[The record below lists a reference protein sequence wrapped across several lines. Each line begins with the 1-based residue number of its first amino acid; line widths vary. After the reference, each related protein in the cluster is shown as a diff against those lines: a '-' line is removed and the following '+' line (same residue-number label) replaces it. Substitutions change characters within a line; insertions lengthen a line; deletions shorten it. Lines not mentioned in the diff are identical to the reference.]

1 MIRTAIALMLTILPL
16 AAVETATVHRIV
28 IDDLLAD
35 RYDVELI
42 LYERDGAFYHGYA
55 LVPEHDN
62 LIHPVD
68 CTPSAPYRFIDTAS
82 GEAIAIPDNMRSAY
96 SYRNDDFN
104 SWKDRYL
111 RGAIAIEHTDPT
123 TPLDPATMTGTID
136 VLINQ
141 VDAPNVPGRC
151 NASRAYRL
159 VFAGDQATSWSYAE
173 GDENYGA
180 DAPRTQHAITHR
192 IDDAAWQPED
202 ADAFPAGADW
212 PQVHGPHLN
221 GSAIPYAG
229 DLVANLHDARPAWVS
244 EERIG
249 GGRSAGF
256 TRGDFAMAPFAWTG
270 LGYGGYAGPAVADG
284 RVYLHHMYADPELIA
299 AVEGIAFGAGLSL
312 AAACDHVVASDSAR
326 FAASFGK
333 VGLTADCGLVWTLPQ
348 RTGLSI
354 ARDMLLTA
362 RQVAADEALRIGII
376 DQLVP
381 AGGALEAALAK
392 AAEYRPVAPLSI
404 AAMKYAFA
412 QGPGSLAETLSL
424 ERQQQPMLSMTQDH
438 HEGIAAFKEKRAPAF
453 IGK

>member
-1 MIRTAIALMLTILPL
+1 MTDKTSPVTVARHDDAVILTLDDPGGINSISDEMRAELLEAIEAAHADPQVRAIVLTGAGGNFSAGGNLKQMQTPGGGSDPDRFRRRLMPL
-16 AAVETATVHRIV
+16 HRV
-28 IDDLLAD
+28 
-35 RYDVELI
+35 VELI
-42 LYERDGAFYHGYA
+42 VGG
-55 LVPEHDN
+55 PK
-62 LIHPVD
+62 PV
-68 CTPSAPYRFIDTAS
+68 
-82 GEAIAIPDNMRSAY
+82 
-96 SYRNDDFN
+96 
-104 SWKDRYL
+104 
-111 RGAIAIEHTDPT
+111 
-123 TPLDPATMTGTID
+123 
-136 VLINQ
+136 V
-141 VDAPNVPGRC
+141 
-151 NASRAYRL
+151 
-159 VFAGDQATSWSYAE
+159 
-173 GDENYGA
+173 
-180 DAPRTQHAITHR
+180 
-192 IDDAAWQPED
+192 
-202 ADAFPAGADW
+202 
-212 PQVHGPHLN
+212 
-221 GSAIPYAG
+221 
-229 DLVANLHDARPAWVS
+229 
-244 EERIG
+244 
-249 GGRSAGF
+249 
-256 TRGDFAMAPFAWTG
+256 
-270 LGYGGYAGPAVADG
+270 
-284 RVYLHHMYADPELIA
+284 A